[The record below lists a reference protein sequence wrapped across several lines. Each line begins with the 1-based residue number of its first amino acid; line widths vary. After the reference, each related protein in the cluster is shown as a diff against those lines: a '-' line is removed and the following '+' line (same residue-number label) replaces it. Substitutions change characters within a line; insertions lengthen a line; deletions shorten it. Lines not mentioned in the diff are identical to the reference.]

1 MCTFRDLRE
10 IGARPYAIFRA
21 MIKLNVREVAE
32 AKGFANASAL
42 ASATG
47 VHRTS
52 MYRIWDGAATRLDL
66 ETLDRLCEVLK
77 VPAGMLLTH
86 IPKRELRAEP
96 TSSRPRSVSR
106 SRGED

>member
-1 MCTFRDLRE
+1 
-10 IGARPYAIFRA
+10 

-66 ETLDRLCEVLK
+66 ETLD
-77 VPAGMLLTH
+77 
-86 IPKRELRAEP
+86 
-96 TSSRPRSVSR
+96 
-106 SRGED
+106 

>member
-1 MCTFRDLRE
+1 MLTGIYEGSASGRVV
-10 IGARPYAIFRA
+10 YFRA

-66 ETLDRLCEVLK
+66 ETLDRLC
-77 VPAGMLLTH
+77 
-86 IPKRELRAEP
+86 
-96 TSSRPRSVSR
+96 
-106 SRGED
+106 